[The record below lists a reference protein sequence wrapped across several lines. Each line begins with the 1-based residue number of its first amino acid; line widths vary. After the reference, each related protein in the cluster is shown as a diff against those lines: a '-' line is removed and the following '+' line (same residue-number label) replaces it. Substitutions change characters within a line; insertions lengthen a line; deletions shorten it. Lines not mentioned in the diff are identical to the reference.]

1 MDEKQIYQIIKVT
14 LDTIFKEESFFTID
28 QVLEKF
34 AFDVKLPK
42 KVKDGITGIET
53 WSVVNNFEKYITQ
66 DNMRKRIVGY

>member
-42 KVKDGITGIET
+42 KLRME
-53 WSVVNNFEKYITQ
+53 
-66 DNMRKRIVGY
+66 